1 MKVSK
6 YENFLG
12 EVFDDQRFASFY
24 QTFCYKISWNYL
36 KFWGRESEQSLI
48 LNLNPSP
55 SEKNCVKS
63 CIFCAKTNQ
72 FYSIFSEGG
81 PQTPPLIHIFHS
93 FLTLCWKK
101 RRNKEVQTNSRIKN
115 DLLNPI
121 TYPPPFFFFF
131 CLLKF
136 KVGCTDPPPPPSWKK
151 ILDRRLHAFHTIFQ
165 DWFSHGQRWPFI
177 SWVSADHYKLSFRL
191 WQPAVAEWLS
201 SWLAEQEDR
210 GSIPDLATW
219 IFRDWL
225 SPASKSRYG
234 WKIAKST
241 LILKTTNQTS

>member
-1 MKVSK
+1 M
-6 YENFLG
+6 YFLRENEPVLLQF
-12 EVFDDQRFASFY
+12 
-24 QTFCYKISWNYL
+24 
-36 KFWGRESEQSLI
+36 FWGRLPYPTPHPHLS
-48 LNLNPSP
+48 
-55 SEKNCVKS
+55 
-63 CIFCAKTNQ
+63 Q
-72 FYSIFSEGG
+72 FSD
-81 PQTPPLIHIFHS
+81 TML
-93 FLTLCWKK
+93 KK

-121 TYPPPFFFFF
+121 TYPPPPFF

-136 KVGCTDPPPPPSWKK
+136 KVGVRNHPPPPPSWKK
-151 ILDRRLHAFHTIFQ
+151 IMDGRLHAFHTIFQ

-210 GSIPDLATW
+210 GSIPGLATW